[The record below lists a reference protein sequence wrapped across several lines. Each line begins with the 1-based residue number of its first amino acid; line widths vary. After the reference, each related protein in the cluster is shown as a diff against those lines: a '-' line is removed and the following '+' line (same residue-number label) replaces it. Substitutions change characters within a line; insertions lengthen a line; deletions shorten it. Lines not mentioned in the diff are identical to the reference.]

1 MAEEIITILKVGTD
15 EAVKNVNDLKNNVKV
30 LKEALGDLDIGT
42 EEYQNTLDELK
53 VNQNALK
60 DAMYAT
66 SASMDDLAKAATGTS
81 ESYNSLVHRMA
92 SLKEELRATDVS
104 TEQGKERFKELAA
117 QINEVNDTLKD
128 MDALQGNFQR
138 NVGNYPG
145 LMQNFAGAIDNL
157 DKGLQVT
164 QGGLAGIK
172 GGFEALSAS
181 PAIGTLGIIISIF
194 SQLASKI
201 KENKSAADALK
212 RGMEALQPIF
222 DLASK
227 MIEKLAG
234 WVAKVIDHV
243 VDLAEKNKDTFKNMI
258 SAVVGV
264 GNTILQALL
273 LPIRTTI
280 AAVKGLGDAFKHLF
294 KGKFKEAAA
303 AAKDTISKIGD
314 QFKSAF
320 DIKGNFDKGKE
331 AGEQFAAGLLSS
343 KKKVADAAKSVGKE
357 AKKALLD
364 TLNKLSDEIDKQIDA
379 DIAALGKAE
388 GDALKSTKQI
398 EEMKLQAMDKA
409 TQRLL
414 EMNEIVVE
422 DEKKRAKKQYAIQ
435 EAANQKRL
443 QAMEQFAQDALERGD
458 LDAYLEYEQ
467 EAADLEVEIETNAL
481 REKKRLREQDA
492 KDAKEKAK
500 QQMEVMQ
507 SVASATSGILGSIA
521 DMYESDE
528 KNSEKNANKIK
539 GLRIASATIDTISGA
554 IGAFMQAVQT
564 IPPPLG
570 AIVGGVQAAAVTAA
584 GIAQI
589 AKIKS
594 TKVSGSA
601 SNSAPTAPAV
611 TSAPVRTMD
620 IQQVRSVTS
629 ASEEDRLNQMASD
642 QRVVLVMSDLEVKQN
657 QSRVQ
662 VAEASF

>member
-1 MAEEIITILKVGTD
+1 MAEETIQIIRIETG
-15 EAVKNVNDLKNNVKV
+15 EAVKSVNDLRENVKI
-30 LKEALGDLDIGT
+30 LKDRLGDLEIGT
-42 EEYQNTLDELK
+42 TEYQDTLEELK
-53 VNQNALK
+53 VNQAAVK

-66 SASMDDLAKAATGTS
+66 TASMDDLAKSATGTS
-81 ESYNSLVHRMA
+81 NSYNALVHRMA

-117 QINEVNDTLKD
+117 QINEVNDNLKD

-145 LMQNFAGAIDNL
+145 LMKTFSGSLDAL
-157 DKGLQVT
+157 DKGLKATAGGV
-164 QGGLAGIK
+164 GGLK
-172 GGFEALSAS
+172 DGFDALAVN
-181 PAIGTLGIIISIF
+181 PAFTILGI
-194 SQLASKI
+194 
-201 KENKSAADALK
+201 
-212 RGMEALQPIF
+212 
-222 DLASK
+222 
-227 MIEKLAG
+227 
-234 WVAKVIDHV
+234 V
-243 VDLAEKNKDTFKNMI
+243 VDLFGSLADTLKEDETSMAAVNKAGVSLEPVFKFLKGILEKVVNIVADLITKVSSFVQSNGLIPKIIDG
-258 SAVVGV
+258 VVGV
-264 GNTILQALL
+264 GNAIFKFVVAPFKGVVEAIKVFKEQGV
-273 LPIRTTI
+273 R
-280 AAVKGLGDAFKHLF
+280 GLGDAAKAFANEMKTGISFKSNYQAGESIVDAITAGI
-294 KGKFKEAAA
+294 KDKKKNVSDAGKDVIKPLKDGIDMELDKMIQELDKEMDNMIQELDKKQEDANKIANSIA
-303 AAKDTISKIGD
+303 QGRLANLDKAAKHQLELNDILVEDDREKAEKAYQI
-314 QFKSAF
+314 QLSA
-320 DIKGNFDKGKE
+320 NE
-331 AGEQFAAGLLSS
+331 RRL
-343 KKKVADAAKSVGKE
+343 
-357 AKKALLD
+357 
-364 TLNKLSDEIDKQIDA
+364 
-379 DIAALGKAE
+379 AAL
-388 GDALKSTKQI
+388 
-398 EEMKLQAMDKA
+398 
-409 TQRLL
+409 
-414 EMNEIVVE
+414 
-422 DEKKRAKKQYAIQ
+422 
-435 EAANQKRL
+435 
-443 QAMEQFAQDALERGD
+443 EQFAQDALERGD
-458 LDAYLEYEQ
+458 LDAYLEYQQ

-564 IPPPLG
+564 IPPPMG
-570 AIVGGVQAAAVTAA
+570 AIIGGIQAAAVTAA

>member
-1 MAEEIITILKVGTD
+1 MAEETIQIIRIETG
-15 EAVKNVNDLKNNVKV
+15 EAVKSVNDLRENVKI
-30 LKEALGDLDIGT
+30 LKERLGDLEIGT
-42 EEYQNTLDELK
+42 TEYQDTLEELK
-53 VNQNALK
+53 VNQAAVK

-66 SASMDDLAKAATGTS
+66 TASMDDLTKSATGAS
-81 ESYNSLVHRMA
+81 NSYNSLVHRMA

-104 TEQGKERFKELAA
+104 TEQGKQRFKELAA

-145 LMQNFAGAIDNL
+145 LMKTFSGSLDAL
-157 DKGLQVT
+157 DKGLKATAGGV
-164 QGGLAGIK
+164 GGLK
-172 GGFEALSAS
+172 EGFDALAVN
-181 PAIGTLGIIISIF
+181 PLFTILGIVVNLFGS
-194 SQLASKI
+194 L
-201 KENKSAADALK
+201 ADALK
-212 RGMEALQPIF
+212 EDETSMTAVNKAGVSLEPIF
-222 DLASK
+222 KFLKGILEKVVNIVADL
-227 MIEKLAG
+227 IT
-234 WVAKVIDHV
+234 KVSAFVQSNGLIPRIIDG
-243 VDLAEKNKDTFKNMI
+243 
-258 SAVVGV
+258 VVGV
-264 GNTILQALL
+264 GNAIFKFVVAPFKGVVEAIKVFKEQGV
-273 LPIRTTI
+273 R
-280 AAVKGLGDAFKHLF
+280 GLGDA
-294 KGKFKEAAA
+294 
-303 AAKDTISKIGD
+303 AKAFANEMKAGVA
-314 QFKSAF
+314 FKS
-320 DIKGNFDKGKE
+320 NYQ
-331 AGEQFAAGLLSS
+331 AGQSIVDAITAGVKS
-343 KKKVADAAKSVGKE
+343 KKKDVSDAGKDVIKPLKDGIDMELDKMIQELDKEMDNMIQDLDKKQEDANKIANSIAQGRLANLDKAAKHQLELNDILVE
-357 AKKALLD
+357 DDREKAE
-364 TLNKLSDEIDKQIDA
+364 KSYQIQLSANERRL
-379 DIAALGKAE
+379 AAL
-388 GDALKSTKQI
+388 
-398 EEMKLQAMDKA
+398 
-409 TQRLL
+409 
-414 EMNEIVVE
+414 
-422 DEKKRAKKQYAIQ
+422 
-435 EAANQKRL
+435 
-443 QAMEQFAQDALERGD
+443 EQFAQDALERGD

-564 IPPPLG
+564 IPPPMG
-570 AIVGGVQAAAVTAA
+570 AIIGGIQAAAVTAA

>member
-1 MAEEIITILKVGTD
+1 MAEETIQIIRIETG
-15 EAVKNVNDLKNNVKV
+15 EAVRSVNDLRENVKI
-30 LKEALGDLDIGT
+30 LKERLGDLEIGT
-42 EEYQNTLDELK
+42 TEYQDTLDELK
-53 VNQNALK
+53 VNQAAVK

-66 SASMDDLAKAATGTS
+66 TASMDDLTKSATGTS
-81 ESYNSLVHRMA
+81 NSYNSLVHRMA

-104 TEQGKERFKELAA
+104 TEQGKQRFKELAA

-145 LMQNFAGAIDNL
+145 LMKTFSGSLDAL
-157 DKGLQVT
+157 DKGLKATAGGV
-164 QGGLAGIK
+164 GGLK
-172 GGFEALSAS
+172 EGFDALAVN
-181 PAIGTLGIIISIF
+181 PAFTILGIVVNLFGS
-194 SQLASKI
+194 LANTL
-201 KENKSAADALK
+201 KEDETSMAAVNKAGVSL
-212 RGMEALQPIF
+212 EPIF
-222 DLASK
+222 KFLKGILEKVVNIVADL
-227 MIEKLAG
+227 IT
-234 WVAKVIDHV
+234 KVSAFVQSNGLIPKIIDG
-243 VDLAEKNKDTFKNMI
+243 
-258 SAVVGV
+258 VVGV
-264 GNTILQALL
+264 GNAIFKFVVAPFKGVVEAIKVFKEQGV
-273 LPIRTTI
+273 R
-280 AAVKGLGDAFKHLF
+280 GLGDAAKAFANEMKTGISFKSNYQAGESIVDAITAGI
-294 KGKFKEAAA
+294 KDKKKDVSAAGKDVIKPLKDGIDMELDKMIQDLDKEMDNMIQELDKKQEDANKIANSIA
-303 AAKDTISKIGD
+303 QGRLANLDKAAKHQLELNDILVEDDREKAEKAYQI
-314 QFKSAF
+314 QLSA
-320 DIKGNFDKGKE
+320 NE
-331 AGEQFAAGLLSS
+331 RRL
-343 KKKVADAAKSVGKE
+343 
-357 AKKALLD
+357 
-364 TLNKLSDEIDKQIDA
+364 
-379 DIAALGKAE
+379 AAL
-388 GDALKSTKQI
+388 
-398 EEMKLQAMDKA
+398 
-409 TQRLL
+409 
-414 EMNEIVVE
+414 
-422 DEKKRAKKQYAIQ
+422 
-435 EAANQKRL
+435 
-443 QAMEQFAQDALERGD
+443 EQFAQDALERGD
-458 LDAYLEYEQ
+458 LDAYLEYQQ

-564 IPPPLG
+564 IPPPMG
-570 AIVGGVQAAAVTAA
+570 AIIGGIQAAAVTAA

>member
-1 MAEEIITILKVGTD
+1 MAEETIQIIRIETG
-15 EAVKNVNDLKNNVKV
+15 EAVRSVNDLRENVKI
-30 LKEALGDLDIGT
+30 LKERLGDLEIGT
-42 EEYQNTLDELK
+42 TEYQDTLEELK
-53 VNQNALK
+53 VNQAAVK

-66 SASMDDLAKAATGTS
+66 TASMDDLTKSATGAS
-81 ESYNSLVHRMA
+81 NSYNSLVHRMA

-104 TEQGKERFKELAA
+104 TEQGKQRFKELAA
-117 QINEVNDTLKD
+117 QINEVNDNLKD

-145 LMQNFAGAIDNL
+145 LMKTFSGSLDAL
-157 DKGLQVT
+157 DKGLKATAGGV
-164 QGGLAGIK
+164 GGLK
-172 GGFEALSAS
+172 EGFDALAVN
-181 PAIGTLGIIISIF
+181 PAFTILGI
-194 SQLASKI
+194 
-201 KENKSAADALK
+201 
-212 RGMEALQPIF
+212 
-222 DLASK
+222 
-227 MIEKLAG
+227 
-234 WVAKVIDHV
+234 V
-243 VDLAEKNKDTFKNMI
+243 VDLFGSLADTLKDDETSMAAVNKAGVSLEPIFKFLKGILEKVVNIVADLITKV
-258 SAVVGV
+258 SAFVQSNGLIPRIIDGVVGV
-264 GNTILQALL
+264 GNAIFKFVVAPFKGVVEAIKVFKEQGV
-273 LPIRTTI
+273 R
-280 AAVKGLGDAFKHLF
+280 GLGDAAKAFANEMKTGISFKSNYQAGESIVDAITAGI
-294 KGKFKEAAA
+294 KDKKKDVSAAGKDVIKPLKDGIDMELDKMIQDLDKEMDNMIQELDKKQEDANKIANSIA
-303 AAKDTISKIGD
+303 QGRLANLDKAAKHQLEVNDILVEDDREKAEKAYQI
-314 QFKSAF
+314 QLSA
-320 DIKGNFDKGKE
+320 NE
-331 AGEQFAAGLLSS
+331 RRL
-343 KKKVADAAKSVGKE
+343 
-357 AKKALLD
+357 
-364 TLNKLSDEIDKQIDA
+364 
-379 DIAALGKAE
+379 AAL
-388 GDALKSTKQI
+388 
-398 EEMKLQAMDKA
+398 
-409 TQRLL
+409 
-414 EMNEIVVE
+414 
-422 DEKKRAKKQYAIQ
+422 
-435 EAANQKRL
+435 
-443 QAMEQFAQDALERGD
+443 EQFAQDALERGD
-458 LDAYLEYEQ
+458 LDVYLEYQQ

-564 IPPPLG
+564 IPPPMG
-570 AIVGGVQAAAVTAA
+570 AIIGGIQAAAVTAA

>member
-1 MAEEIITILKVGTD
+1 MAEETIQIIRIDTG
-15 EAVKNVNDLKNNVKV
+15 EAVKSVNDLRENVKI
-30 LKEALGDLDIGT
+30 LKERLGDLEIGT
-42 EEYQNTLDELK
+42 SEYQDTLEELK
-53 VNQNALK
+53 VNQAAVK

-66 SASMDDLAKAATGTS
+66 TASMDDLSKSATGTS
-81 ESYNSLVHRMA
+81 NSYNSLVHRMA

-104 TEQGKERFKELAA
+104 TEQGKQRFKELAA
-117 QINEVNDTLKD
+117 QINEVNDNLKD

-145 LMQNFAGAIDNL
+145 LMKTFSGSLDAL
-157 DKGLQVT
+157 DKGLKATAGGV
-164 QGGLAGIK
+164 GGLK
-172 GGFEALSAS
+172 DGFDALAVN
-181 PAIGTLGIIISIF
+181 PAFTILGI
-194 SQLASKI
+194 
-201 KENKSAADALK
+201 
-212 RGMEALQPIF
+212 
-222 DLASK
+222 
-227 MIEKLAG
+227 
-234 WVAKVIDHV
+234 V
-243 VDLAEKNKDTFKNMI
+243 VDLFGSLANTLKEDETSMAAVNKAGVSLEPVFKFLKGILEKVVNIVADLITKV
-258 SAVVGV
+258 SAFVQSNGLIPKIIDGVVGV
-264 GNTILQALL
+264 GNAIFKFVVAPFKGVVEAIKVFKEQGV
-273 LPIRTTI
+273 R
-280 AAVKGLGDAFKHLF
+280 GLGDAAKAFANEMKTGISFKSNYQAGESIVDAITAGI
-294 KGKFKEAAA
+294 KDKKKDVSAAGKDVIKPLKDGIDMELDKMIQDLDKEMDKMIQDLDKEQEDANKIANSIA
-303 AAKDTISKIGD
+303 QGRLANLDKAAKHQLELNDILVEDDREKAEKAYQI
-314 QFKSAF
+314 QLSA
-320 DIKGNFDKGKE
+320 NE
-331 AGEQFAAGLLSS
+331 RRLAALEQFA
-343 KKKVADAAKSVGKE
+343 K
-357 AKKALLD
+357 
-364 TLNKLSDEIDKQIDA
+364 
-379 DIAALGKAE
+379 
-388 GDALKSTKQI
+388 
-398 EEMKLQAMDKA
+398 
-409 TQRLL
+409 
-414 EMNEIVVE
+414 
-422 DEKKRAKKQYAIQ
+422 
-435 EAANQKRL
+435 
-443 QAMEQFAQDALERGD
+443 DALERGD

-564 IPPPLG
+564 IPPPMG
-570 AIVGGVQAAAVTAA
+570 AIIGGIQAAAVTAA

>member
-1 MAEEIITILKVGTD
+1 MAEETIQIIRIETG
-15 EAVKNVNDLKNNVKV
+15 EAVKSVNDLRENVKI
-30 LKEALGDLDIGT
+30 LKERLGDLEIGT
-42 EEYQNTLDELK
+42 TEYQDTLEELK
-53 VNQNALK
+53 VNQAAVK

-66 SASMDDLAKAATGTS
+66 TASMDDLAKSATGTS
-81 ESYNSLVHRMA
+81 NSYNALVHRMA

-117 QINEVNDTLKD
+117 QINEVNDNLKD

-145 LMQNFAGAIDNL
+145 LMKTFSGSLDAL
-157 DKGLQVT
+157 DKGLKATAGGV
-164 QGGLAGIK
+164 GGLK
-172 GGFEALSAS
+172 DGFDALAVN
-181 PAIGTLGIIISIF
+181 PAFTILGI
-194 SQLASKI
+194 
-201 KENKSAADALK
+201 
-212 RGMEALQPIF
+212 
-222 DLASK
+222 
-227 MIEKLAG
+227 
-234 WVAKVIDHV
+234 V
-243 VDLAEKNKDTFKNMI
+243 VDLFGSLANTLKEDETSMAAVNKAGVSLEPVFKFLKGILEKVVNIVADLITKVSSFVQSNGLIPKIIDG
-258 SAVVGV
+258 VVGV
-264 GNTILQALL
+264 GNAIFKFVVAPFKGVVEAIKVFKEQGV
-273 LPIRTTI
+273 R
-280 AAVKGLGDAFKHLF
+280 GLGDAAKAFANEMKTGISFKSNYQAGESIVDAITAGI
-294 KGKFKEAAA
+294 KDKKKDVSAAGKDVIKPLKDGIDIELDKMIQDLDKEMDNMIQELDKKQEDANKIANSIA
-303 AAKDTISKIGD
+303 QGRLANLDKAAKHQLELNDILVEDDREKAEKAYQI
-314 QFKSAF
+314 QLSA
-320 DIKGNFDKGKE
+320 NE
-331 AGEQFAAGLLSS
+331 RRL
-343 KKKVADAAKSVGKE
+343 
-357 AKKALLD
+357 
-364 TLNKLSDEIDKQIDA
+364 
-379 DIAALGKAE
+379 AAL
-388 GDALKSTKQI
+388 
-398 EEMKLQAMDKA
+398 
-409 TQRLL
+409 
-414 EMNEIVVE
+414 
-422 DEKKRAKKQYAIQ
+422 
-435 EAANQKRL
+435 
-443 QAMEQFAQDALERGD
+443 EQFAQDALERGD
-458 LDAYLEYEQ
+458 LDAYLEYQQ

-564 IPPPLG
+564 IPPPMG
-570 AIVGGVQAAAVTAA
+570 AIIGGIQAAAVTAA

>member
-1 MAEEIITILKVGTD
+1 MAEETIQIIRIETG
-15 EAVKNVNDLKNNVKV
+15 EAVKSVNDLRENVKI
-30 LKEALGDLDIGT
+30 LKDRLGDLEIGT
-42 EEYQNTLDELK
+42 TEYQDTLEELK
-53 VNQNALK
+53 VNQAAVK

-66 SASMDDLAKAATGTS
+66 TASMDDLAKSAAGTS
-81 ESYNSLVHRMA
+81 NSYNALVHRMA
-92 SLKEELRATDVS
+92 ALKEELRATDVS

-145 LMQNFAGAIDNL
+145 LMKTFSGSLDAL
-157 DKGLQVT
+157 DKGLKATSGGV
-164 QGGLAGIK
+164 GGLK
-172 GGFEALSAS
+172 EGFDALAVN
-181 PAIGTLGIIISIF
+181 PVFAILGIVVTLFKS
-194 SQLASKI
+194 LADTL
-201 KENKSAADALK
+201 KEDETTMAAVNKAGVSL
-212 RGMEALQPIF
+212 EPIF
-222 DLASK
+222 KFLKGILEKVVTIVTDLITRVSSFVQSNGLIPK
-227 MIEKLAG
+227 I
-234 WVAKVIDHV
+234 IDG
-243 VDLAEKNKDTFKNMI
+243 
-258 SAVVGV
+258 VVGV
-264 GNTILQALL
+264 GNAILKFV
-273 LPIRTTI
+273 I
-280 AAVKGLGDAFKHLF
+280 APFKGIVEAIKVFKEQGVRGLGDA
-294 KGKFKEAAA
+294 
-303 AAKDTISKIGD
+303 AKAFANEMKTGIS
-314 QFKSAF
+314 FKS
-320 DIKGNFDKGKE
+320 NYQ
-331 AGEQFAAGLLSS
+331 AGESIVDAITAGVKS
-343 KKKVADAAKSVGKE
+343 KKKDVSDAGKDVVKPLKDGIDMELDKMIQELDKELEQDIARMLKEQEDANKIANSIAQGRLANLDKAAKHQLELNDILVE
-357 AKKALLD
+357 DDREKAE
-364 TLNKLSDEIDKQIDA
+364 KAYQIQLSANERRL
-379 DIAALGKAE
+379 AAL
-388 GDALKSTKQI
+388 
-398 EEMKLQAMDKA
+398 
-409 TQRLL
+409 
-414 EMNEIVVE
+414 
-422 DEKKRAKKQYAIQ
+422 
-435 EAANQKRL
+435 
-443 QAMEQFAQDALERGD
+443 EQFAQDALERGD

-594 TKVSGSA
+594 TKVSGSS

-611 TSAPVRTMD
+611 TSAPARTID

>member
-1 MAEEIITILKVGTD
+1 MAEETIQIIRIETG
-15 EAVKNVNDLKNNVKV
+15 EAVKSVNDLRENVKI
-30 LKEALGDLDIGT
+30 LKDRLGDLEIGT
-42 EEYQNTLDELK
+42 TEYQDTLEELK
-53 VNQNALK
+53 VNQAAVK

-66 SASMDDLAKAATGTS
+66 TASMDELAKSATGTS
-81 ESYNSLVHRMA
+81 NSYNALVHRMA
-92 SLKEELRATDVS
+92 ALKEELRATDVS
-104 TEQGKERFKELAA
+104 TEQGKQRFKELAA

-145 LMQNFAGAIDNL
+145 LMKTFSGSLDAL
-157 DKGLQVT
+157 DKGLKATSGGV
-164 QGGLAGIK
+164 GGLKEGFDALAVNPVFAILGIVVTLFKSLADTLKEDETTMAAVNKAGISLEPVFKFLK
-172 GGFEALSAS
+172 GILEKVVTIVTDLITRVSSFVQSNGLI
-181 PAIGTLGIIISIF
+181 PKII
-194 SQLASKI
+194 
-201 KENKSAADALK
+201 D
-212 RGMEALQPIF
+212 G
-222 DLASK
+222 
-227 MIEKLAG
+227 
-234 WVAKVIDHV
+234 
-243 VDLAEKNKDTFKNMI
+243 
-258 SAVVGV
+258 VVGV
-264 GNTILQALL
+264 GNAILKFV
-273 LPIRTTI
+273 I
-280 AAVKGLGDAFKHLF
+280 APFKGIVEAIKVFKEQGVRGLGDA
-294 KGKFKEAAA
+294 
-303 AAKDTISKIGD
+303 AKAFANEMKTGIS
-314 QFKSAF
+314 FKS
-320 DIKGNFDKGKE
+320 NYQ
-331 AGEQFAAGLLSS
+331 AGESIVDAITAGVKS
-343 KKKVADAAKSVGKE
+343 KKKDVSDAGKDVVKPLKDGIDTELDKMIQELDKELEQDIARMLKEQEDANKIANSIAQGRLANLDKAAKHQLELNDILVE
-357 AKKALLD
+357 DDREKAE
-364 TLNKLSDEIDKQIDA
+364 KAYQIQLSANERRL
-379 DIAALGKAE
+379 AAL
-388 GDALKSTKQI
+388 
-398 EEMKLQAMDKA
+398 
-409 TQRLL
+409 
-414 EMNEIVVE
+414 
-422 DEKKRAKKQYAIQ
+422 
-435 EAANQKRL
+435 
-443 QAMEQFAQDALERGD
+443 EQFAQDALERGD

-481 REKKRLREQDA
+481 REKKRLRAQDA

-611 TSAPVRTMD
+611 TSAPVRTID

>member
-1 MAEEIITILKVGTD
+1 MAEETIQIIRIETG
-15 EAVKNVNDLKNNVKV
+15 EAVKSVNDLRENVKI
-30 LKEALGDLDIGT
+30 LKDRLGDLEIGT
-42 EEYQNTLDELK
+42 TEYQDTLEELK
-53 VNQNALK
+53 VNQAAVK

-66 SASMDDLAKAATGTS
+66 TASMDELAKSATGTS
-81 ESYNSLVHRMA
+81 NSYNALVHRMA
-92 SLKEELRATDVS
+92 ALKEELRATDVS
-104 TEQGKERFKELAA
+104 TEQGKQRFKELAA

-145 LMQNFAGAIDNL
+145 LMKTFSGSLDAL
-157 DKGLQVT
+157 DKGLKATSGGV
-164 QGGLAGIK
+164 GGLKEGFDALAVNPVFAILGIVVTLFKSLADTLKEDETTMAAVNKAGISLEPVFKFLK
-172 GGFEALSAS
+172 GILEKVVTIVTDLITRVSSFVQSNGLI
-181 PAIGTLGIIISIF
+181 PKII
-194 SQLASKI
+194 
-201 KENKSAADALK
+201 D
-212 RGMEALQPIF
+212 G
-222 DLASK
+222 
-227 MIEKLAG
+227 
-234 WVAKVIDHV
+234 
-243 VDLAEKNKDTFKNMI
+243 
-258 SAVVGV
+258 VVGV
-264 GNTILQALL
+264 GNAILKFV
-273 LPIRTTI
+273 I
-280 AAVKGLGDAFKHLF
+280 APFKGIVEAIKVFKEQGVRGLGDA
-294 KGKFKEAAA
+294 
-303 AAKDTISKIGD
+303 AKAFANEMKTGIS
-314 QFKSAF
+314 FKS
-320 DIKGNFDKGKE
+320 NYQ
-331 AGEQFAAGLLSS
+331 AGESIVDAITAGVKS
-343 KKKVADAAKSVGKE
+343 KKKDVSDAGKDVVKPLKDGIDMELDKMIQELDKELEQDIARMLKEQEDANKIANSIAQGRLANLDKAAKHQLELNDILVE
-357 AKKALLD
+357 DDREKAE
-364 TLNKLSDEIDKQIDA
+364 KAYQIQLSANERRL
-379 DIAALGKAE
+379 AAL
-388 GDALKSTKQI
+388 
-398 EEMKLQAMDKA
+398 
-409 TQRLL
+409 
-414 EMNEIVVE
+414 
-422 DEKKRAKKQYAIQ
+422 
-435 EAANQKRL
+435 
-443 QAMEQFAQDALERGD
+443 EQFAQDALERGD
-458 LDAYLEYEQ
+458 IDAYLEYEQ

-611 TSAPVRTMD
+611 TSAPVRTID

>member
-1 MAEEIITILKVGTD
+1 MAEETIQIIRIDTG
-15 EAVKNVNDLKNNVKV
+15 EAVKSVNDLRENVKI
-30 LKEALGDLDIGT
+30 LKERLGDLEIGT
-42 EEYQNTLDELK
+42 TEYQDTLEELK
-53 VNQNALK
+53 VNQAAVK

-66 SASMDDLAKAATGTS
+66 TASMDDLSKSATGTS
-81 ESYNSLVHRMA
+81 NSYNSLVHRMA

-104 TEQGKERFKELAA
+104 TEQGKQRFKELAA
-117 QINEVNDTLKD
+117 QINEVNDNLKD

-145 LMQNFAGAIDNL
+145 LMKTFSGSLDAL
-157 DKGLQVT
+157 DKGLKATAGGV
-164 QGGLAGIK
+164 GGLK
-172 GGFEALSAS
+172 DGFDALAVN
-181 PAIGTLGIIISIF
+181 PAFTILGI
-194 SQLASKI
+194 
-201 KENKSAADALK
+201 
-212 RGMEALQPIF
+212 
-222 DLASK
+222 
-227 MIEKLAG
+227 
-234 WVAKVIDHV
+234 V
-243 VDLAEKNKDTFKNMI
+243 VDLFGSLANTLKEDETSMAAVNKAGVSLEPVFKFLKGILEKVVNIVADLITKV
-258 SAVVGV
+258 SAFVQSNGLIPRIIDGVVGV
-264 GNTILQALL
+264 GNAIFKFVVAPFKGVVEAIKVFKEQGV
-273 LPIRTTI
+273 R
-280 AAVKGLGDAFKHLF
+280 GLGDAAKAFANEMKTGISFKSNY
-294 KGKFKEAAA
+294 KAGESIVDAITAGIKDKKKDVSAAGKDVIKPLKDGIDMELDKMIQDLDKEMDKMIQELDKEQEDANKIANSIA
-303 AAKDTISKIGD
+303 QGRLANLDKAAKHQLELNDILVEDDREKAEKAYQI
-314 QFKSAF
+314 QLSA
-320 DIKGNFDKGKE
+320 NE
-331 AGEQFAAGLLSS
+331 RRLAALEQFA
-343 KKKVADAAKSVGKE
+343 K
-357 AKKALLD
+357 
-364 TLNKLSDEIDKQIDA
+364 
-379 DIAALGKAE
+379 
-388 GDALKSTKQI
+388 
-398 EEMKLQAMDKA
+398 
-409 TQRLL
+409 
-414 EMNEIVVE
+414 
-422 DEKKRAKKQYAIQ
+422 
-435 EAANQKRL
+435 
-443 QAMEQFAQDALERGD
+443 DALERGD

-564 IPPPLG
+564 IPPPMG
-570 AIVGGVQAAAVTAA
+570 AIIGGIQAAAVTAA

-611 TSAPVRTMD
+611 TSAPVRTID

>member
-1 MAEEIITILKVGTD
+1 MAEETIQIIRIETG
-15 EAVKNVNDLKNNVKV
+15 EAVKSVNDLRENVKI
-30 LKEALGDLDIGT
+30 LKERLGDLEIGT
-42 EEYQNTLDELK
+42 TEYQDTLEELK
-53 VNQNALK
+53 VNQAAVK

-66 SASMDDLAKAATGTS
+66 TASMDDLAKAATGTS
-81 ESYNSLVHRMA
+81 NSYNALVHRMA
-92 SLKEELRATDVS
+92 ALKEELRATDVS

-145 LMQNFAGAIDNL
+145 LMKTFSGSLDAL
-157 DKGLQVT
+157 DKGLKATSGGV
-164 QGGLAGIK
+164 GGLKEGFDALAVNPVITILGIVVALFGSLADTLKEDETTMAAVNKAGVSLEPIFKFIK
-172 GGFEALSAS
+172 GILEKVVTIVADLITKASAFVQS
-181 PAIGTLGIIISIF
+181 NGLIPKII
-194 SQLASKI
+194 
-201 KENKSAADALK
+201 D
-212 RGMEALQPIF
+212 G
-222 DLASK
+222 
-227 MIEKLAG
+227 
-234 WVAKVIDHV
+234 
-243 VDLAEKNKDTFKNMI
+243 
-258 SAVVGV
+258 VVGV
-264 GNTILQALL
+264 GNAILKFV
-273 LPIRTTI
+273 I
-280 AAVKGLGDAFKHLF
+280 APFKGVVEAIKVFKEQGVRGLGDAAKAFANEMKTGISFKSNYQAGESIVDAITAGI
-294 KGKFKEAAA
+294 KDKKKDVSAAGKDVIKPLKDGIDMELDKMIQELDKKQDDANKIANSIA
-303 AAKDTISKIGD
+303 QGRLANLDKAAKHQLEVNDILVEDDREKAEKAYQI
-314 QFKSAF
+314 QLSA
-320 DIKGNFDKGKE
+320 NE
-331 AGEQFAAGLLSS
+331 RRL
-343 KKKVADAAKSVGKE
+343 
-357 AKKALLD
+357 
-364 TLNKLSDEIDKQIDA
+364 
-379 DIAALGKAE
+379 AAL
-388 GDALKSTKQI
+388 
-398 EEMKLQAMDKA
+398 
-409 TQRLL
+409 
-414 EMNEIVVE
+414 
-422 DEKKRAKKQYAIQ
+422 
-435 EAANQKRL
+435 
-443 QAMEQFAQDALERGD
+443 EQFAQDALERGD
-458 LDAYLEYEQ
+458 LDAYLEYQQ

-539 GLRIASATIDTISGA
+539 GLRIAAATIDTISGA
-554 IGAFMQAVQT
+554 VGAFMQAAAT
-564 IPPPLG
+564 IPPPMG
-570 AIVGGVQAAAVTAA
+570 AIIGGIQAAAVTAA

-611 TSAPVRTMD
+611 TSAPVRTID

>member
-1 MAEEIITILKVGTD
+1 MAEETIQIIRIETG
-15 EAVKNVNDLKNNVKV
+15 EAVKSVNDLRENVKI
-30 LKEALGDLDIGT
+30 LKDRLGDLEIGT
-42 EEYQNTLDELK
+42 TEYQDTLEELK
-53 VNQNALK
+53 VNQAAVK

-66 SASMDDLAKAATGTS
+66 TASMDDLAKSATGTS
-81 ESYNSLVHRMA
+81 NSYNALVHRMA
-92 SLKEELRATDVS
+92 ALKEELRATDVS

-145 LMQNFAGAIDNL
+145 LMKTFSGSLDAL
-157 DKGLQVT
+157 DKGLKATSGGV
-164 QGGLAGIK
+164 GGLK
-172 GGFEALSAS
+172 EGFDALAVN
-181 PAIGTLGIIISIF
+181 PVITILGIVVSLF
-194 SQLASKI
+194 GSLADTL
-201 KENKSAADALK
+201 KEDETTMAAVNKAGVSLEPVFKFLKGILEKVVNIAADLITK
-212 RGMEALQPIF
+212 
-222 DLASK
+222 ASAFVQSNGLIPK
-227 MIEKLAG
+227 I
-234 WVAKVIDHV
+234 IDG
-243 VDLAEKNKDTFKNMI
+243 
-258 SAVVGV
+258 VVGV
-264 GNTILQALL
+264 GNAILKFVVAPFKGVIEAIKVFKEQGV
-273 LPIRTTI
+273 R
-280 AAVKGLGDAFKHLF
+280 GLGDAAKAFANEMKTGISFKSNYQAGESIVYAITTGI
-294 KGKFKEAAA
+294 KDKKKDVSAAGKDVIKPLKDGIDKEMDKMIQDLDKELDKMNQELDKKQEDANKIANSIA
-303 AAKDTISKIGD
+303 QGRLANLDKAAKHQLELNEILVEDDREKAEKAYQI
-314 QFKSAF
+314 QLSA
-320 DIKGNFDKGKE
+320 NE
-331 AGEQFAAGLLSS
+331 RRL
-343 KKKVADAAKSVGKE
+343 
-357 AKKALLD
+357 
-364 TLNKLSDEIDKQIDA
+364 
-379 DIAALGKAE
+379 AAL
-388 GDALKSTKQI
+388 
-398 EEMKLQAMDKA
+398 
-409 TQRLL
+409 
-414 EMNEIVVE
+414 
-422 DEKKRAKKQYAIQ
+422 
-435 EAANQKRL
+435 
-443 QAMEQFAQDALERGD
+443 EQFAQDALDRGD
-458 LDAYLEYEQ
+458 IDAYLEYEQ

-601 SNSAPTAPAV
+601 SNSAPSAPAV
-611 TSAPVRTMD
+611 TSAPSMTLD
-620 IQQVRSVTS
+620 IPQVRSVTS
-629 ASEEDRLNQMASD
+629 ASEEDRLNQMSSD
-642 QRVVLVMSDLEVKQN
+642 QRVVLVMSDLEVKQG

>member
-1 MAEEIITILKVGTD
+1 MAEETIQIIRIETG
-15 EAVKNVNDLKNNVKV
+15 EAVRSVNDLRENVKI
-30 LKEALGDLDIGT
+30 LKERLGDLEIGT
-42 EEYQNTLDELK
+42 TEYQDTLEELK
-53 VNQNALK
+53 VNQAAVK

-66 SASMDDLAKAATGTS
+66 TASMDDLTKSATGTS
-81 ESYNSLVHRMA
+81 NSYNSLVHRMA

-104 TEQGKERFKELAA
+104 TEQGKQRFKELAA
-117 QINEVNDTLKD
+117 QINEVNDNLKD

-145 LMQNFAGAIDNL
+145 LMKTFSGSLDAL
-157 DKGLQVT
+157 DKGLKATAGGV
-164 QGGLAGIK
+164 GGLK
-172 GGFEALSAS
+172 DGFDALAVN
-181 PAIGTLGIIISIF
+181 PAFTILGIVVNLFGSLANTLKEDETSMAAVNKAGVSLEPVFKFLKGILEKVVNIVADLITKVSAFVQSNGLIPRII
-194 SQLASKI
+194 
-201 KENKSAADALK
+201 D
-212 RGMEALQPIF
+212 G
-222 DLASK
+222 
-227 MIEKLAG
+227 
-234 WVAKVIDHV
+234 
-243 VDLAEKNKDTFKNMI
+243 
-258 SAVVGV
+258 VVGV
-264 GNTILQALL
+264 GNAIFKFVVAPFKGVVEAIKVFKEQGV
-273 LPIRTTI
+273 R
-280 AAVKGLGDAFKHLF
+280 GLGDAAKAFANEMKTGISFKSNYQAGESIVDAITAGI
-294 KGKFKEAAA
+294 KDKKKDVSAAGKDVIKPLKDGIDMELDKMIQDLDKEMDKMIQDLDKEQEDANKIANSIA
-303 AAKDTISKIGD
+303 QGRLANLDKAAKHQLELNDILVEDDREKAEKAYQI
-314 QFKSAF
+314 QLSA
-320 DIKGNFDKGKE
+320 NE
-331 AGEQFAAGLLSS
+331 RRLAALEQFA
-343 KKKVADAAKSVGKE
+343 K
-357 AKKALLD
+357 
-364 TLNKLSDEIDKQIDA
+364 
-379 DIAALGKAE
+379 
-388 GDALKSTKQI
+388 DAL
-398 EEMKLQAMDKA
+398 D
-409 TQRLL
+409 
-414 EMNEIVVE
+414 
-422 DEKKRAKKQYAIQ
+422 
-435 EAANQKRL
+435 
-443 QAMEQFAQDALERGD
+443 RGD
-458 LDAYLEYEQ
+458 LDAYLEYQQ

-564 IPPPLG
+564 IPPPMG
-570 AIVGGVQAAAVTAA
+570 AIIGGIQAAAVTAA

>member
-1 MAEEIITILKVGTD
+1 MAEETIQIIRIETG
-15 EAVKNVNDLKNNVKV
+15 EAVKSVNDLRENVKI
-30 LKEALGDLDIGT
+30 LKERLGDLEIGT
-42 EEYQNTLDELK
+42 TEYQDTLEELK
-53 VNQNALK
+53 VNQAAVK

-66 SASMDDLAKAATGTS
+66 TASMDDLAKSATGTS
-81 ESYNSLVHRMA
+81 NSYNALVHRMA
-92 SLKEELRATDVS
+92 ALKEELRATDVS

-145 LMQNFAGAIDNL
+145 LMKTFSGSLDAL
-157 DKGLQVT
+157 DKGLKATAGGV
-164 QGGLAGIK
+164 GGLK
-172 GGFEALSAS
+172 DGFDALAVN
-181 PAIGTLGIIISIF
+181 PAFTILGIVVNLFGSLADTLKEDETSMAAVNKAGVSLEPVFKFLKGILEKVVNIVADLITKVSSFVQSNGLIPKII
-194 SQLASKI
+194 
-201 KENKSAADALK
+201 D
-212 RGMEALQPIF
+212 G
-222 DLASK
+222 
-227 MIEKLAG
+227 
-234 WVAKVIDHV
+234 
-243 VDLAEKNKDTFKNMI
+243 
-258 SAVVGV
+258 VVGV
-264 GNTILQALL
+264 GNAIFKFVVAPFKGVVEAIKVFKEQGV
-273 LPIRTTI
+273 R
-280 AAVKGLGDAFKHLF
+280 GLGDAAKAFANEMKTGISFKSNYQAGESIVDAITAGI
-294 KGKFKEAAA
+294 KDKKKDVSDAGKDVIKPLKDGIDMELDKMIQDLDKEMDNMIQELDKKQEDANKIANSIA
-303 AAKDTISKIGD
+303 QGRLANLDKAAKHQLELNDILVEDDREKAEKAYQI
-314 QFKSAF
+314 QLSA
-320 DIKGNFDKGKE
+320 NE
-331 AGEQFAAGLLSS
+331 RRL
-343 KKKVADAAKSVGKE
+343 
-357 AKKALLD
+357 
-364 TLNKLSDEIDKQIDA
+364 
-379 DIAALGKAE
+379 AAL
-388 GDALKSTKQI
+388 
-398 EEMKLQAMDKA
+398 
-409 TQRLL
+409 
-414 EMNEIVVE
+414 
-422 DEKKRAKKQYAIQ
+422 
-435 EAANQKRL
+435 
-443 QAMEQFAQDALERGD
+443 EQFAQDALERGD
-458 LDAYLEYEQ
+458 LDAYLEYQQ

-564 IPPPLG
+564 IPPPMG
-570 AIVGGVQAAAVTAA
+570 AIIGGIQAAAVTAA

>member
-1 MAEEIITILKVGTD
+1 MAEETIQIIRIETG
-15 EAVKNVNDLKNNVKV
+15 EAVKSVNDLRENVKI
-30 LKEALGDLDIGT
+30 LKDRLGDLEIGT
-42 EEYQNTLDELK
+42 TEYQDTLEELK
-53 VNQNALK
+53 VNQAAVK

-66 SASMDDLAKAATGTS
+66 TASMDDLAKSATGTS
-81 ESYNSLVHRMA
+81 NSYNALVHRMA
-92 SLKEELRATDVS
+92 ALKEELRATDVS

-145 LMQNFAGAIDNL
+145 LMKTFSGSLDAL
-157 DKGLQVT
+157 DKGLKATSGGV
-164 QGGLAGIK
+164 GGLKEGFDALAVNPVITILGIVVALFGSLADTLKEDETTMAAVNKAGISL
-172 GGFEALSAS
+172 E
-181 PAIGTLGIIISIF
+181 
-194 SQLASKI
+194 
-201 KENKSAADALK
+201 
-212 RGMEALQPIF
+212 PIF
-222 DLASK
+222 KFLKGILEKVVTIVADLITKASAFVQSNGLIPK
-227 MIEKLAG
+227 I
-234 WVAKVIDHV
+234 IDG
-243 VDLAEKNKDTFKNMI
+243 
-258 SAVVGV
+258 VVGV
-264 GNTILQALL
+264 GNAILKFVVAPFKGVVEAIKVFKEQGV
-273 LPIRTTI
+273 R
-280 AAVKGLGDAFKHLF
+280 GLGDAAKAFANEMKTGISFKSNYQAGESIVDAITAGI
-294 KGKFKEAAA
+294 KDKKKDVSDAGKDVIKPLKDGIDMELDKMIQELDKVLEQDIARMLKEEEDANKIANSIA
-303 AAKDTISKIGD
+303 QDRLANLDKAAKHQLEVNDILVEDDREKAEKAYQI
-314 QFKSAF
+314 QLSA
-320 DIKGNFDKGKE
+320 NE
-331 AGEQFAAGLLSS
+331 RRL
-343 KKKVADAAKSVGKE
+343 
-357 AKKALLD
+357 
-364 TLNKLSDEIDKQIDA
+364 
-379 DIAALGKAE
+379 AAL
-388 GDALKSTKQI
+388 
-398 EEMKLQAMDKA
+398 
-409 TQRLL
+409 
-414 EMNEIVVE
+414 
-422 DEKKRAKKQYAIQ
+422 
-435 EAANQKRL
+435 
-443 QAMEQFAQDALERGD
+443 EQFAQDALERGD
-458 LDAYLEYEQ
+458 LDAYLEYQQ

-564 IPPPLG
+564 IPPPMG
-570 AIVGGVQAAAVTAA
+570 AIIGGIQAAAVTAA

>member
-1 MAEEIITILKVGTD
+1 MAEETIQIIRIETG
-15 EAVKNVNDLKNNVKV
+15 EAVKSVNDLRENVKI
-30 LKEALGDLDIGT
+30 LKDRLGDLEIGT
-42 EEYQNTLDELK
+42 TEYQDTLEELK
-53 VNQNALK
+53 VNQAAVK

-66 SASMDDLAKAATGTS
+66 TASMDDLAKSATGTS
-81 ESYNSLVHRMA
+81 NSYNALVHRMA
-92 SLKEELRATDVS
+92 ALKEELRATDVS

-145 LMQNFAGAIDNL
+145 LMKTFSGSLDAL
-157 DKGLQVT
+157 DKGLKATSGGV
-164 QGGLAGIK
+164 GGLK
-172 GGFEALSAS
+172 EGFDALAVN
-181 PAIGTLGIIISIF
+181 PVITILGIVVALFGS
-194 SQLASKI
+194 LADTL
-201 KENKSAADALK
+201 KEDETTMAAVNKAGVSLEPVFKFLKGILEKVVNIAADLITK
-212 RGMEALQPIF
+212 
-222 DLASK
+222 ASAFVQSNGLIPK
-227 MIEKLAG
+227 I
-234 WVAKVIDHV
+234 IDG
-243 VDLAEKNKDTFKNMI
+243 
-258 SAVVGV
+258 VVGV
-264 GNTILQALL
+264 GNAILKFVVAPFKGVIEAIKVFKEQGV
-273 LPIRTTI
+273 R
-280 AAVKGLGDAFKHLF
+280 GLGDAAKAFANEMKTGISFKSNYQAGESIVDAITTGI
-294 KGKFKEAAA
+294 KDKKKDVSAAGKDVIKPLKDGIDKEMDKMIQDLDKEMEDANKIANSIA
-303 AAKDTISKIGD
+303 QGRLANLDKAAKHQLELNDILVEDDREKAEKAYQI
-314 QFKSAF
+314 QLSA
-320 DIKGNFDKGKE
+320 NE
-331 AGEQFAAGLLSS
+331 RRL
-343 KKKVADAAKSVGKE
+343 
-357 AKKALLD
+357 
-364 TLNKLSDEIDKQIDA
+364 
-379 DIAALGKAE
+379 AAL
-388 GDALKSTKQI
+388 
-398 EEMKLQAMDKA
+398 
-409 TQRLL
+409 
-414 EMNEIVVE
+414 
-422 DEKKRAKKQYAIQ
+422 
-435 EAANQKRL
+435 
-443 QAMEQFAQDALERGD
+443 EQFAQDALDRGD
-458 LDAYLEYEQ
+458 IDAYLEYEQ

-492 KDAKEKAK
+492 KDAKEKSK

-611 TSAPVRTMD
+611 TSAPVRTID

>member
-1 MAEEIITILKVGTD
+1 MAEETIQIIRIETG
-15 EAVKNVNDLKNNVKV
+15 EAVKSVNDLRENVKI
-30 LKEALGDLDIGT
+30 LKDRLGDLEIGT
-42 EEYQNTLDELK
+42 TEYQDTLEELK
-53 VNQNALK
+53 VNQAAVK

-66 SASMDDLAKAATGTS
+66 TASMDDLAKSATGTS
-81 ESYNSLVHRMA
+81 NSYNALVHRMA
-92 SLKEELRATDVS
+92 ALKEELRATDVS

-145 LMQNFAGAIDNL
+145 LMKTFSGSLDAL
-157 DKGLQVT
+157 DKGLKATSGGV
-164 QGGLAGIK
+164 GGLK
-172 GGFEALSAS
+172 EGFDALAVN
-181 PAIGTLGIIISIF
+181 PAFAILGIVVTLFGSLADTLKEDETAMAAVNKAGVSLEPVFKFLKGILEKITTIVADLIGKVTEFVQSNGLIS
-194 SQLASKI
+194 
-201 KENKSAADALK
+201 
-212 RGMEALQPIF
+212 
-222 DLASK
+222 
-227 MIEKLAG
+227 KL
-234 WVAKVIDHV
+234 IDGI
-243 VDLAEKNKDTFKNMI
+243 A
-258 SAVVGV
+258 GV
-264 GNTILQALL
+264 GNAIINFVAA
-273 LPIRTTI
+273 PFKGVI
-280 AAVKGLGDAFKHLF
+280 AAIKVFKEQGVKGIGNAAKAFAEEMKSGVAFK
-294 KGKFKEAAA
+294 
-303 AAKDTISKIGD
+303 S
-314 QFKSAF
+314 
-320 DIKGNFDKGKE
+320 NFNAGKE
-331 AGEQFAAGLLSS
+331 AVNGIIAGVKD
-343 KKKVADAAKSVGKE
+343 KKKDVSDAGKDVIKSLKDGIDMELDKMIQELDKELEQDIARMLKEQEDANKIANSIAQGRLANLDKAAKHQLELNDILVE
-357 AKKALLD
+357 DDREKAE
-364 TLNKLSDEIDKQIDA
+364 KAYQIQLSANERRL
-379 DIAALGKAE
+379 AAL
-388 GDALKSTKQI
+388 
-398 EEMKLQAMDKA
+398 
-409 TQRLL
+409 
-414 EMNEIVVE
+414 
-422 DEKKRAKKQYAIQ
+422 
-435 EAANQKRL
+435 
-443 QAMEQFAQDALERGD
+443 EQFAQDAIERGD
-458 LDAYLEYEQ
+458 LDAYLEFEQ

-611 TSAPVRTMD
+611 TSAPVRTID

-657 QSRVQ
+657 QSKVQ

>member
-1 MAEEIITILKVGTD
+1 MAEETIQIIRIETG
-15 EAVKNVNDLKNNVKV
+15 EAVKSVNDLRENVKI
-30 LKEALGDLDIGT
+30 LKDRLGDLEIGT
-42 EEYQNTLDELK
+42 TEYQDTLEELK
-53 VNQNALK
+53 VNQAAVK

-66 SASMDDLAKAATGTS
+66 TASMDDLAKSATGTS
-81 ESYNSLVHRMA
+81 NSYNALVHRMA
-92 SLKEELRATDVS
+92 ALKEELRATDVS

-145 LMQNFAGAIDNL
+145 LMKTFSGSLDAL
-157 DKGLQVT
+157 DKGLKATAGGV
-164 QGGLAGIK
+164 GGLK
-172 GGFEALSAS
+172 EGFDALAVN
-181 PAIGTLGIIISIF
+181 PVITILGIVVALFGSLADTLKEDETTMAAVNKAGVSLEPVFKLLKGILERVTTIVADLIGKVSAFVQSNGLIPKII
-194 SQLASKI
+194 
-201 KENKSAADALK
+201 D
-212 RGMEALQPIF
+212 G
-222 DLASK
+222 
-227 MIEKLAG
+227 
-234 WVAKVIDHV
+234 
-243 VDLAEKNKDTFKNMI
+243 
-258 SAVVGV
+258 VVGV
-264 GNTILQALL
+264 GNAIFKFVVAPFKGVVEAIKVFKEQGV
-273 LPIRTTI
+273 R
-280 AAVKGLGDAFKHLF
+280 GLGDAAKAFANEMKTGISFKSNYQAGESIVDAITAGI
-294 KGKFKEAAA
+294 KDKKKDVSDAGKDVIKPLKDGIDMELDKMIQELDKVLEQDIARMLKEEEDANKIANSIA
-303 AAKDTISKIGD
+303 QDRLANLDKAAKHQLEVNDILVEDDREKAEKAYQI
-314 QFKSAF
+314 QLSA
-320 DIKGNFDKGKE
+320 NE
-331 AGEQFAAGLLSS
+331 RRL
-343 KKKVADAAKSVGKE
+343 
-357 AKKALLD
+357 
-364 TLNKLSDEIDKQIDA
+364 
-379 DIAALGKAE
+379 AAL
-388 GDALKSTKQI
+388 
-398 EEMKLQAMDKA
+398 
-409 TQRLL
+409 
-414 EMNEIVVE
+414 
-422 DEKKRAKKQYAIQ
+422 
-435 EAANQKRL
+435 
-443 QAMEQFAQDALERGD
+443 EQFAQDALERGD
-458 LDAYLEYEQ
+458 LDAYLEYQQ

-539 GLRIASATIDTISGA
+539 GLRIAAATIDTISGA
-554 IGAFMQAVQT
+554 VGAFMQAAAT
-564 IPPPLG
+564 IPPPMG
-570 AIVGGVQAAAVTAA
+570 AIIGGIQAAAVTAA

-589 AKIKS
+589 AKMKS

>member
-1 MAEEIITILKVGTD
+1 MAEETIQIIRIETG
-15 EAVKNVNDLKNNVKV
+15 EAVRSVNDLRENVKI
-30 LKEALGDLDIGT
+30 LKDRLGDLEIGT
-42 EEYQNTLDELK
+42 TEYQDTLDELK
-53 VNQNALK
+53 VNQAAVK

-66 SASMDDLAKAATGTS
+66 TASMDDLTKSATGTS
-81 ESYNSLVHRMA
+81 NSYNSLVHRMA

-104 TEQGKERFKELAA
+104 TEQGKARFKELAA

-145 LMQNFAGAIDNL
+145 LMKTFSGSLDAL
-157 DKGLQVT
+157 DKGLKAT
-164 QGGLAGIK
+164 AGGVGDLKNGFDALAVN
-172 GGFEALSAS
+172 
-181 PAIGTLGIIISIF
+181 PAFAILGIVVALFGSLADTLKEDETTMAAVNKAGVSLEPVFNLLKGILEKIVNIVADLITKASAFVQSNGLIPKII
-194 SQLASKI
+194 
-201 KENKSAADALK
+201 D
-212 RGMEALQPIF
+212 G
-222 DLASK
+222 
-227 MIEKLAG
+227 
-234 WVAKVIDHV
+234 
-243 VDLAEKNKDTFKNMI
+243 
-258 SAVVGV
+258 VVGV
-264 GNTILQALL
+264 GNAILKFV
-273 LPIRTTI
+273 
-280 AAVKGLGDAFKHLF
+280 AAPFKGVVEAIKVFKEQGVRGLGDA
-294 KGKFKEAAA
+294 
-303 AAKDTISKIGD
+303 AKAFANEMKTGIS
-314 QFKSAF
+314 FKS
-320 DIKGNFDKGKE
+320 NYQ
-331 AGEQFAAGLLSS
+331 AGESIVDAITAGIKD
-343 KKKVADAAKSVGKE
+343 KKKDVSDAGKDVIKPLKDGIDKE
-357 AKKALLD
+357 LD
-364 TLNKLSDEIDKQIDA
+364 KITQDIDKEIDKMTQDLDDGIDNMIQELDKEQEDANKIANSIAQDRLANLDKAAKHQLELNDILVEDDIEKAEKAYQIQLSA
-379 DIAALGKAE
+379 NERRLAAL
-388 GDALKSTKQI
+388 
-398 EEMKLQAMDKA
+398 
-409 TQRLL
+409 
-414 EMNEIVVE
+414 
-422 DEKKRAKKQYAIQ
+422 
-435 EAANQKRL
+435 
-443 QAMEQFAQDALERGD
+443 EQFAQDALDRGD

-564 IPPPLG
+564 IPPPMG
-570 AIVGGVQAAAVTAA
+570 AIIGGIQAAAVTAT

-594 TKVSGSA
+594 TKVSGST

-611 TSAPVRTMD
+611 TSAPVRTID

>member
-1 MAEEIITILKVGTD
+1 MAEETIQIIRIETG
-15 EAVKNVNDLKNNVKV
+15 EAVRSVNDLRENVKI
-30 LKEALGDLDIGT
+30 LKERLGDLEIGT
-42 EEYQNTLDELK
+42 TEYQDTLDELK
-53 VNQNALK
+53 VNQAAVK

-66 SASMDDLAKAATGTS
+66 TASMDDLAKSATGTS
-81 ESYNSLVHRMA
+81 NSYNALVHRMA
-92 SLKEELRATDVS
+92 ALKEELRATDVS
-104 TEQGKERFKELAA
+104 TEQGKQRFKELAA

-145 LMQNFAGAIDNL
+145 LMKTFSGSLDAL
-157 DKGLQVT
+157 DKGLKATSGGV
-164 QGGLAGIK
+164 GGLK
-172 GGFEALSAS
+172 EGFDALAVN
-181 PAIGTLGIIISIF
+181 PVFAILGIVVTLFRS
-194 SQLASKI
+194 LADTL
-201 KENKSAADALK
+201 KEDETTMDAVNKAGVSL
-212 RGMEALQPIF
+212 EPIF
-222 DLASK
+222 KFLKGILEKVVTIVTDLITRVSSFVQSNGLIPK
-227 MIEKLAG
+227 I
-234 WVAKVIDHV
+234 IDG
-243 VDLAEKNKDTFKNMI
+243 
-258 SAVVGV
+258 VVGV
-264 GNTILQALL
+264 GNAILKFVVAPFKGVVEAIKVFKEQGV
-273 LPIRTTI
+273 R
-280 AAVKGLGDAFKHLF
+280 GLGDAAKAFANEMKTGISFKSNYQAGESIVDAITAGI
-294 KGKFKEAAA
+294 KDKKKDVSAAGKDVIKPLKDGIDMELDKMIQELDKELDKMNQELDKKQEDANKIANSIA
-303 AAKDTISKIGD
+303 QGRLANLDKAAKHQLELNEILVEDDREKAEKAYQI
-314 QFKSAF
+314 QLSA
-320 DIKGNFDKGKE
+320 NE
-331 AGEQFAAGLLSS
+331 RRL
-343 KKKVADAAKSVGKE
+343 
-357 AKKALLD
+357 
-364 TLNKLSDEIDKQIDA
+364 
-379 DIAALGKAE
+379 AAL
-388 GDALKSTKQI
+388 
-398 EEMKLQAMDKA
+398 
-409 TQRLL
+409 
-414 EMNEIVVE
+414 
-422 DEKKRAKKQYAIQ
+422 
-435 EAANQKRL
+435 
-443 QAMEQFAQDALERGD
+443 EQFAQDALDRGD
-458 LDAYLEYEQ
+458 IDAYLEYEQ

-611 TSAPVRTMD
+611 TSAPVRTID

>member
-1 MAEEIITILKVGTD
+1 MAEETIQIIRIETG
-15 EAVKNVNDLKNNVKV
+15 EAVKSVNDLRENVKI
-30 LKEALGDLDIGT
+30 LKDRLGDLEIGT
-42 EEYQNTLDELK
+42 TEYQDTLEELK
-53 VNQNALK
+53 VNQAAVK

-66 SASMDDLAKAATGTS
+66 TASMDDLAKSATGTS
-81 ESYNSLVHRMA
+81 NSYNALVHRMA
-92 SLKEELRATDVS
+92 ALKEELRATDVS

-145 LMQNFAGAIDNL
+145 LMKTFSGSLDAL
-157 DKGLQVT
+157 DKGLKATSGGV
-164 QGGLAGIK
+164 GGLK
-172 GGFEALSAS
+172 EGFDALAVN
-181 PAIGTLGIIISIF
+181 PVITILGIVVSLF
-194 SQLASKI
+194 GSLADTL
-201 KENKSAADALK
+201 KEDETTMAAVNKAGVSLEPVFKFLKGILEKVVNIAADLITK
-212 RGMEALQPIF
+212 
-222 DLASK
+222 ASAFVQSNGLIPK
-227 MIEKLAG
+227 I
-234 WVAKVIDHV
+234 IDG
-243 VDLAEKNKDTFKNMI
+243 
-258 SAVVGV
+258 VVGV
-264 GNTILQALL
+264 GNAILKFVVAPFKGVIEAIKVFKEQGV
-273 LPIRTTI
+273 R
-280 AAVKGLGDAFKHLF
+280 GLGDAAKAFANEMKTGISFKSNYQAGESIVDAITAGI
-294 KGKFKEAAA
+294 KDKKKDVSAAGKDVIKPLKDGIDKEMDKMIQDLDKELDKMNQELDKKQEDANKIANSIA
-303 AAKDTISKIGD
+303 QGRLANLDKAAKHQLELNEILVEDDREKAEKAYQI
-314 QFKSAF
+314 QLSA
-320 DIKGNFDKGKE
+320 
-331 AGEQFAAGLLSS
+331 
-343 KKKVADAAKSVGKE
+343 
-357 AKKALLD
+357 
-364 TLNKLSDEIDKQIDA
+364 NKRRL
-379 DIAALGKAE
+379 AAL
-388 GDALKSTKQI
+388 
-398 EEMKLQAMDKA
+398 
-409 TQRLL
+409 
-414 EMNEIVVE
+414 
-422 DEKKRAKKQYAIQ
+422 
-435 EAANQKRL
+435 
-443 QAMEQFAQDALERGD
+443 EQFAQDALDRGD
-458 LDAYLEYEQ
+458 IDAYLEYEQ

-611 TSAPVRTMD
+611 TSAPVRTID

>member
-1 MAEEIITILKVGTD
+1 MAEETIQIIRIETG
-15 EAVKNVNDLKNNVKV
+15 EAVKSVNDLRENVKI
-30 LKEALGDLDIGT
+30 LKDRLGDLDIGT
-42 EEYQNTLDELK
+42 TEYQDTLEELK
-53 VNQNALK
+53 VNQAAVK

-66 SASMDDLAKAATGTS
+66 TASMDDLAKSATGTS
-81 ESYNSLVHRMA
+81 NSYNALVHRMA
-92 SLKEELRATDVS
+92 ALKEELRATDVS

-145 LMQNFAGAIDNL
+145 LMKTFSGSLDAL
-157 DKGLQVT
+157 DKGLKAASGGV
-164 QGGLAGIK
+164 GGLK
-172 GGFEALSAS
+172 EGFDALAVN
-181 PAIGTLGIIISIF
+181 PVITILGIVVALFGS
-194 SQLASKI
+194 LADTL
-201 KENKSAADALK
+201 KEDETTMAAVNKAGVSL
-212 RGMEALQPIF
+212 EPIF
-222 DLASK
+222 KFLKGILEKVVTIVADLITKASAFVQSNGLIPK
-227 MIEKLAG
+227 IING
-234 WVAKVIDHV
+234 
-243 VDLAEKNKDTFKNMI
+243 
-258 SAVVGV
+258 VVGI
-264 GNTILQALL
+264 GNAILKFV
-273 LPIRTTI
+273 I
-280 AAVKGLGDAFKHLF
+280 APFKGVIEAIKVFKEQGVRGLGDA
-294 KGKFKEAAA
+294 
-303 AAKDTISKIGD
+303 AKAFANEMKTGIS
-314 QFKSAF
+314 FKS
-320 DIKGNFDKGKE
+320 NYQ
-331 AGEQFAAGLLSS
+331 AGESIVDAITAGVKS
-343 KKKVADAAKSVGKE
+343 KKKDVSDAGKDVVKPLKDGIDMELDKMIQELDKELEQDIDRMLKEQEDANKIANSIAQDRLANLDKAAKHQLELNDILVE
-357 AKKALLD
+357 DDREKAE
-364 TLNKLSDEIDKQIDA
+364 KAYQIQLSANERRL
-379 DIAALGKAE
+379 AAL
-388 GDALKSTKQI
+388 
-398 EEMKLQAMDKA
+398 
-409 TQRLL
+409 
-414 EMNEIVVE
+414 
-422 DEKKRAKKQYAIQ
+422 
-435 EAANQKRL
+435 
-443 QAMEQFAQDALERGD
+443 EQFAQDALERGD
-458 LDAYLEYEQ
+458 LDAYLEYQQ

-507 SVASATSGILGSIA
+507 SVASATSGLLGSIV

-564 IPPPLG
+564 IPPPMG
-570 AIVGGVQAAAVTAA
+570 AIIGGIQAAAVTAT

-601 SNSAPTAPAV
+601 SNSAPAAPAV
-611 TSAPVRTMD
+611 TSAPVRTID

>member
-1 MAEEIITILKVGTD
+1 MAEETIQIIRIETG
-15 EAVKNVNDLKNNVKV
+15 EAVRSVNDLRENVKI
-30 LKEALGDLDIGT
+30 LKERLGDLEIGT
-42 EEYQNTLDELK
+42 TEYQDTLDDLK
-53 VNQNALK
+53 VNQAAVK

-66 SASMDDLAKAATGTS
+66 TASMDDLTKSATGAS
-81 ESYNSLVHRMA
+81 NSYNSLVHRMA

-104 TEQGKERFKELAA
+104 TEQGKQRFKELAA
-117 QINEVNDTLKD
+117 QINEVNDNLKD

-145 LMQNFAGAIDNL
+145 LMKTFSGSLDAL
-157 DKGLQVT
+157 DKGLKATAGGV
-164 QGGLAGIK
+164 GGLK
-172 GGFEALSAS
+172 DGFDALAVN
-181 PAIGTLGIIISIF
+181 PAFTILGI
-194 SQLASKI
+194 
-201 KENKSAADALK
+201 
-212 RGMEALQPIF
+212 
-222 DLASK
+222 
-227 MIEKLAG
+227 
-234 WVAKVIDHV
+234 V
-243 VDLAEKNKDTFKNMI
+243 VDLFGSLANTLKEDETSMAAVNKAGVSLEPVFKFLKGILEKVVNIVADLITKV
-258 SAVVGV
+258 SAFVQSNGLIPRIIDGVVGV
-264 GNTILQALL
+264 GNAIFKFVVAPFKGVVEAIKVFKEQGV
-273 LPIRTTI
+273 R
-280 AAVKGLGDAFKHLF
+280 GLGDAAKAFANEMKTGISFKSNYQAGESIVDAITAGI
-294 KGKFKEAAA
+294 KDKKKDVSAAGKDVIKPLKDGIDMELDKMIQDLDKEMDNMIQDLDKEQEDANKIANSIA
-303 AAKDTISKIGD
+303 QGRLANLDKAAKHQLELNDILVEDDKEKAEKAYQI
-314 QFKSAF
+314 QLSA
-320 DIKGNFDKGKE
+320 NE
-331 AGEQFAAGLLSS
+331 RRLAALEQFA
-343 KKKVADAAKSVGKE
+343 K
-357 AKKALLD
+357 
-364 TLNKLSDEIDKQIDA
+364 
-379 DIAALGKAE
+379 
-388 GDALKSTKQI
+388 
-398 EEMKLQAMDKA
+398 
-409 TQRLL
+409 
-414 EMNEIVVE
+414 
-422 DEKKRAKKQYAIQ
+422 
-435 EAANQKRL
+435 
-443 QAMEQFAQDALERGD
+443 DALERGD

-564 IPPPLG
+564 IPPPMG
-570 AIVGGVQAAAVTAA
+570 AIIGGIQAAAVTAA

>member
-1 MAEEIITILKVGTD
+1 MAEETIQIIRIETG
-15 EAVKNVNDLKNNVKV
+15 EAVKSVNDLRENVKI
-30 LKEALGDLDIGT
+30 LKDRLGDLEIGT
-42 EEYQNTLDELK
+42 TEYQDTLEELK
-53 VNQNALK
+53 VNQAAVK

-66 SASMDDLAKAATGTS
+66 TASMDDLAKSATGTS
-81 ESYNSLVHRMA
+81 NSYNSLVHRMA
-92 SLKEELRATDVS
+92 ALKEELRATDVS
-104 TEQGKERFKELAA
+104 TEQGKQRFKELAA

-145 LMQNFAGAIDNL
+145 LMKTFSGSLDAL
-157 DKGLQVT
+157 DKGLKATAGGV
-164 QGGLAGIK
+164 GGLK
-172 GGFEALSAS
+172 DGFDALAVN
-181 PAIGTLGIIISIF
+181 PAFTILGI
-194 SQLASKI
+194 
-201 KENKSAADALK
+201 
-212 RGMEALQPIF
+212 
-222 DLASK
+222 
-227 MIEKLAG
+227 
-234 WVAKVIDHV
+234 V
-243 VDLAEKNKDTFKNMI
+243 VDLFGSLADTLKEDETSMAAVNKAGVSLEPVFKFLKGILEKVVNIVADLITKVSSFVQSNGLIPKIIDG
-258 SAVVGV
+258 VVGV
-264 GNTILQALL
+264 GNAIFKFVVAPFKGVVEAIKVFKEQGV
-273 LPIRTTI
+273 R
-280 AAVKGLGDAFKHLF
+280 GLGDAAKAFANEMKTGISFKSNYQAGESIVDAITAGI
-294 KGKFKEAAA
+294 KDKKKDVSAAGKDVIKPLKDGINIELDKMIQDLDKEMDNMIQELDKKQEDANKIANSIA
-303 AAKDTISKIGD
+303 QGRLANLDKAAKHQLELNDILVEDDREKAEKAYQI
-314 QFKSAF
+314 QLSA
-320 DIKGNFDKGKE
+320 NE
-331 AGEQFAAGLLSS
+331 RRL
-343 KKKVADAAKSVGKE
+343 
-357 AKKALLD
+357 
-364 TLNKLSDEIDKQIDA
+364 
-379 DIAALGKAE
+379 AAL
-388 GDALKSTKQI
+388 
-398 EEMKLQAMDKA
+398 
-409 TQRLL
+409 
-414 EMNEIVVE
+414 
-422 DEKKRAKKQYAIQ
+422 
-435 EAANQKRL
+435 
-443 QAMEQFAQDALERGD
+443 EQFAQDALERGD
-458 LDAYLEYEQ
+458 LDAYLEYQQ

-539 GLRIASATIDTISGA
+539 GLRIAAATIDTISGA
-554 IGAFMQAVQT
+554 VGAFMQAAAT
-564 IPPPLG
+564 IPPPMG
-570 AIVGGVQAAAVTAA
+570 AIIGGIQAAAVTAA